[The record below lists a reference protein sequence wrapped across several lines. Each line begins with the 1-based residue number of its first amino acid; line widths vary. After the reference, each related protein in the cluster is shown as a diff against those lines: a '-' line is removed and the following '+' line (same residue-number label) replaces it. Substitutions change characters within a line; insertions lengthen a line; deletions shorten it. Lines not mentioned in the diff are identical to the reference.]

1 MIIKEDMRTN
11 TYKWIIEQLSD
22 KESCLH
28 QDYMRENKEY
38 LIELISDKDNLSR
51 ELNGNWNNM
60 NDYLENVE
68 TFREQ
73 NNINTIHEIN

>member
-1 MIIKEDMRTN
+1 MMIKENMRTQ

-28 QDYMRENKEY
+28 QPYMRENKEH
-38 LIELISDKDNLSR
+38 LVELISDKDNLSK

-60 NDYLENVE
+60 NDYLENIE
-68 TFREQ
+68 ILKEK
-73 NNINTIHEIN
+73 NNINTDKTY

>member
-1 MIIKEDMRTN
+1 MIKENMRTT

-28 QDYMRENKEY
+28 QPYMRENKEH
-38 LIELISDKDNLSR
+38 LVELISDKDNLSK

-60 NDYLENVE
+60 NDYLENIE
-68 TFREQ
+68 ILKEK
-73 NNINTIHEIN
+73 NNINTDETY

>member
-1 MIIKEDMRTN
+1 MIKQDMRTQ

-28 QDYMRENKEY
+28 QDYMEENRNH
-38 LIELISDKDNLSR
+38 LIGLISDKDNLSK

-60 NDYLENVE
+60 NDYFENME
-68 TFREQ
+68 ILREQ
-73 NNINTIHEIN
+73 NNINTDETH

>member
-1 MIIKEDMRTN
+1 MRTN

-28 QDYMRENKEY
+28 QDNMRDNREY

-60 NDYLENVE
+60 NDYLENME
-68 TFREQ
+68 TLREQ
-73 NNINTIHEIN
+73 NNINTNTDETH

>member
-1 MIIKEDMRTN
+1 MMIKEDMRTQ

-28 QDYMRENKEY
+28 QPYMEENRNH
-38 LIELISDKDNLSR
+38 LIGLISDKDNLSK

-60 NDYLENVE
+60 NDYFENME
-68 TFREQ
+68 ILREQ
-73 NNINTIHEIN
+73 NNINTDETH

>member
-11 TYKWIIEQLSD
+11 TYKWIIEQLSN

-28 QDYMRENKEY
+28 QPYMRENREH
-38 LIELISDKDNLSR
+38 LIGLISDKDNLSK

-60 NDYLENVE
+60 NDYFENIE
-68 TFREQ
+68 ILKEQ

>member
-1 MIIKEDMRTN
+1 MIKENMRTQ

-28 QDYMRENKEY
+28 QPYMRENKEH
-38 LIELISDKDNLSR
+38 LVELISDKDNLSK

-60 NDYLENVE
+60 NDYLENIE
-68 TFREQ
+68 ILKEK
-73 NNINTIHEIN
+73 NNINTDETY

>member
-1 MIIKEDMRTN
+1 MRTN

-28 QDYMRENKEY
+28 RPYMRENRDH
-38 LIELISDKDNLSR
+38 LIGLISDKDNLSK

-68 TFREQ
+68 ILKEQ

>member
-1 MIIKEDMRTN
+1 MIIKMRTT

-28 QDYMRENKEY
+28 QPYMRENKEH
-38 LIELISDKDNLSR
+38 LVELISDKDNLSK

-60 NDYLENVE
+60 NDYLENIE
-68 TFREQ
+68 ILKEK
-73 NNINTIHEIN
+73 NNINTDETY

>member
-1 MIIKEDMRTN
+1 MIKEDMRTQ

-28 QDYMRENKEY
+28 QPYMRENKEH
-38 LIELISDKDNLSR
+38 LVELISDKDNLSK

-60 NDYLENVE
+60 NDYLENIE
-68 TFREQ
+68 ILKEK
-73 NNINTIHEIN
+73 NNINTDETH